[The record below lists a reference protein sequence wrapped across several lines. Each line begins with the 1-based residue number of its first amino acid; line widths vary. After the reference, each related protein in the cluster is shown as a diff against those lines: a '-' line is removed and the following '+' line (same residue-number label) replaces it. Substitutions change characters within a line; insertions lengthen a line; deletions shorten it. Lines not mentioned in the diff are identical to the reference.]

1 MIYLT
6 AIFLPATLGGGVVTK
21 RSLSHLLRIQ
31 VLMRLDQESCT
42 LITAYTHT
50 HTEGKKWKGRLGNGR
65 EKDKGRQEDKVKEEG
80 KERERIGR

>member
-1 MIYLT
+1 MYLT
-6 AIFLPATLGGGVVTK
+6 AIFLPATLGGGVVTR

-50 HTEGKKWKGRLGNGR
+50 HTR
-65 EKDKGRQEDKVKEEG
+65 
-80 KERERIGR
+80 RERKKYEGMGRKGKVR

>member
-1 MIYLT
+1 M
-6 AIFLPATLGGGVVTK
+6 VTR

-50 HTEGKKWKGRLGNGR
+50 HTR
-65 EKDKGRQEDKVKEEG
+65 
-80 KERERIGR
+80 RERKKYEGMGRKGKVR